1 MLLFLLRALE
11 ATICP
16 NTTFRDTKPLYLLTL
31 VPFSDRSNDAGW
43 DNGLGTISGARVAQN
58 EINNRTDLL
67 HGYHIQLIVKNSEA
81 CSHVEIGTGLSNLVM
96 YTVDP
101 PCQPVVAVN
110 GLICSSHTSQL
121 SPVAGHD
128 GYDLIQLASANSP
141 IFETTGSFPHLW
153 HFFGSASEYVNTA
166 LAIMDKYEWEQIG
179 LVYDAGSAF
188 HSGIAQYFER
198 QIKSS
203 HHNKTLRF
211 KAAVSE
217 TAMPYFEQ
225 ILVNLRHSS
234 VTIMFVSLSPQ
245 QASILLD
252 LTYNEGFVY
261 PNYTWILVE
270 TTITD
275 IVETKVIHPAERIYN
290 ASNGHIHVYIQ
301 RAPTNQS
308 MKLPSGELISS
319 FEKKYLADF
328 EQVRKLYSEYNIT
341 HHIGFARSL
350 YDQVWALALA
360 LNKSVPVLSSL
371 NLSIDSYSI
380 GQPKITTV
388 IEEKLSNLSFQGAGG
403 MVEFNDYYSVS
414 KPVEIFW
421 VVHNGNETLVGIY
434 DPLNLSNFYVNIN
447 VSDLPKDAREK
458 VFERINYIAAVILYI
473 ITGAVIM
480 FTTVQ
485 LVLYLYYRHHKVIKA
500 TSPYLSLFMFAGS
513 YLLCIACII
522 KITSGSFEM
531 IIRSPKLF
539 VDLLSTNIVLLL
551 NGMSFIL
558 VTLFIKLLRVYRIFS
573 SRLKMDLGKYW
584 NNLPLL
590 ITIFFLTILPN
601 LIVVPL
607 ILIKPPEYELTAD
620 HTNNGRNKI
629 SKMQVD
635 LARTNYLVN
644 IGIIFGYIAIFSA
657 IIVYLAFRTRKIK
670 HKNFKDTKKLNF
682 FISVLVFTSVITVAL
697 YLIFIFSQ
705 YRHIAYIVLVTGLL
719 VVSAA
724 NQFILFLPKIL
735 PILLSNIYP
744 KWEVLYTKY
753 FYSATH

>member
-1 MLLFLLRALE
+1 
-11 ATICP
+11 
-16 NTTFRDTKPLYLLTL
+16 
-31 VPFSDRSNDAGW
+31 
-43 DNGLGTISGARVAQN
+43 
-58 EINNRTDLL
+58 
-67 HGYHIQLIVKNSEA
+67 
-81 CSHVEIGTGLSNLVM
+81 
-96 YTVDP
+96 
-101 PCQPVVAVN
+101 
-110 GLICSSHTSQL
+110 
-121 SPVAGHD
+121 
-128 GYDLIQLASANSP
+128 
-141 IFETTGSFPHLW
+141 
-153 HFFGSASEYVNTA
+153 
-166 LAIMDKYEWEQIG
+166 
-179 LVYDAGSAF
+179 
-188 HSGIAQYFER
+188 
-198 QIKSS
+198 
-203 HHNKTLRF
+203 
-211 KAAVSE
+211 
-217 TAMPYFEQ
+217 
-225 ILVNLRHSS
+225 
-234 VTIMFVSLSPQ
+234 
-245 QASILLD
+245 
-252 LTYNEGFVY
+252 
-261 PNYTWILVE
+261 
-270 TTITD
+270 
-275 IVETKVIHPAERIYN
+275 
-290 ASNGHIHVYIQ
+290 
-301 RAPTNQS
+301 
-308 MKLPSGELISS
+308 
-319 FEKKYLADF
+319 
-328 EQVRKLYSEYNIT
+328 
-341 HHIGFARSL
+341 
-350 YDQVWALALA
+350 
-360 LNKSVPVLSSL
+360 
-371 NLSIDSYSI
+371 
-380 GQPKITTV
+380 
-388 IEEKLSNLSFQGAGG
+388 
-403 MVEFNDYYSVS
+403 
-414 KPVEIFW
+414 
-421 VVHNGNETLVGIY
+421 
-434 DPLNLSNFYVNIN
+434 
-447 VSDLPKDAREK
+447 
-458 VFERINYIAAVILYI
+458 
-473 ITGAVIM
+473 
-480 FTTVQ
+480 
-485 LVLYLYYRHHKVIKA
+485 
-500 TSPYLSLFMFAGS
+500 
-513 YLLCIACII
+513 
-522 KITSGSFEM
+522 M